1 MRRKIC
7 GLLIVIGVALL
18 FCIVGGIEEFGMPL
32 SNAWWFVPIVLVI
45 LVATKIGRFN
55 DEE

>member
-7 GLLIVIGVALL
+7 GLLIVIGFALL
-18 FCIVGGIEEFGMPL
+18 IGIVCGVEEFGMPL
-32 SNAWWFVPIVLVI
+32 SNAWWFIPIILVI

-55 DEE
+55 DEV